1 MPVGLYFDGMS
12 TIGEFVEFAKEA
24 EAQGVDSIWVAEH
37 FCYRDAFVSA
47 SALLGATS
55 QINVVP
61 GPISPYSHHPMT
73 IAMGA
78 ATLSELAPGRVG
90 LNIGTGNIAAQNEF
104 GVKVVRPAKVI
115 AEAIAGIRGL
125 VHGERVQFEGQH
137 FSFDGARMGF
147 ASDPIRIFMSAIGPR
162 MISAAGR
169 HADGLVLSAGVS
181 PKFAA
186 LSLESARAARRAR
199 NEDLGPFTL
208 VCAVVAS
215 AASDTGEAYSTAK
228 RLLSYLF
235 RVPVLEKDWELN
247 GIQVD
252 HAAILSAIQR
262 QDRLAAMSYITDE
275 TVALHTVSGSPPE
288 FKDRLQAYLDA
299 GIDLPILLLQGS
311 AENRKLALELALEV
325 CGSRRTL

>member
-12 TIGEFVEFAKEA
+12 TISEFVAFAKEA
-24 EAQGVDSIWVAEH
+24 ESQGVDSIWVAEH

-47 SALLGATS
+47 STLLGATS
-55 QINVVP
+55 QISVVP

-104 GVKVVRPAKVI
+104 GVKVVRPVEVM
-115 AEAIAGIRGL
+115 AEAIAGVRGL
-125 VHGERVQFEGQH
+125 VHGEKVRFEGQH

-147 ASDPIRIFMSAIGPR
+147 AADPIRIFMSAIGPR
-162 MISAAGR
+162 MISTAGR

-181 PKFAA
+181 PKYAA
-186 LSLESARAARRAR
+186 LSLKRAR
-199 NEDLGPFTL
+199 VARQERSEELGPFTL

-215 AASDTGEAYSTAK
+215 AAPDTGEAYSTAK

-235 RVPVLEKDWELN
+235 RVPALEKDWELN
-247 GIQVD
+247 GIRVD
-252 HAAILSAIQR
+252 HTAILSAIKR
-262 QDRLAAMSYITDE
+262 QDRQVAMSFITDE
-275 TVALHTVSGSPPE
+275 TVALHTVSGSPTE
-288 FKDRLQAYLDA
+288 YKDRLQAYLDV

-311 AENRKLALELALEV
+311 AENRRLALELALEV
-325 CGSRRTL
+325 CGTRGTL